1 MPQQKQGTK
10 RVNSEPEA
18 DGAALKRCGIKPY
31 TRWRHEGPPITE
43 YEHIPKGWNSDDND
57 IHEDDILANIERC
70 KNRIEDGI
78 MPQWW
83 EKTLKKYERFK
94 AEIDKEIQENKGLD
108 LYVIYRLKDLEG
120 MKNQLENNGDK
131 RKLLPNINAIIK
143 AYRSDELAW
152 QDGLVTYWAK
162 GKNVSGQP
170 KEFTWENYDFYCKK
184 HGGGSKDFW
193 VEGLHGPGSLCSF
206 PVVAPNN
213 RAFNIE
219 AKDPQSLH
227 EIDFTL
233 RIPARATKDD
243 DSEDIQR
250 ESEEEGKTNDDEE
263 EKSRDDED
271 TSIELNF
278 LDDTG
283 AAVMVIYEDDLERI
297 ENKAHQTATVVGG
310 GRLNGIFSH
319 SFIVIH
325 RIEVNMRDTKGNYLA
340 PWTTIQVAVIG
351 GDRPMSWMR
360 LSGPWMRHRFFV
372 GTSPNKRGLLC
383 VAKNKTLFKRLIEA
397 IPQKEVDGKIADLTL
412 SSKAPGHLFAFPRGW
427 ELKMARGEVI
437 GDPADNDD
445 NVEEPVPSIEQ

>member
-1 MPQQKQGTK
+1 MPKRKQGTK
-10 RVNSEPEA
+10 HVSTEPEA
-18 DGAALKRCGIKPY
+18 DGAVLKRRGIKPY
-31 TRWRHEGPPITE
+31 TRWRHEGPPITDSK
-43 YEHIPKGWNSDDND
+43 HIPKGWNSDDND

-94 AEIDKEIQENKGLD
+94 AEIDKEIRDSKGLD
-108 LYVIYRLKDLEG
+108 LFVVYRLKDLKG
-120 MKNQLENNGDK
+120 MKNRFENDGDK

-143 AYRSDELAW
+143 AYKSKQLEW
-152 QDGLVTYWAK
+152 KDGLVTYWAK
-162 GKNVSGQP
+162 GKNVSGEP
-170 KEFTWENYDFYCKK
+170 KEFTWENYDFYCAK

-193 VEGLHGPGSLCSF
+193 VEGLHGPGSLCAF

-219 AKDPQSLH
+219 AKDPQTLH

-233 RIPARATKDD
+233 RIPARPTNDDGDEDIQGELEGEDKLKDDKDKTKDD
-243 DSEDIQR
+243 QDTSD
-250 ESEEEGKTNDDEE
+250 
-263 EKSRDDED
+263 DDED
-271 TSIELNF
+271 TSVELNF

-283 AAVMVIYEDDLERI
+283 AAVMVIYEDDLEKI
-297 ENKAHQTATVVGG
+297 ENKARQTATVVGG

-351 GDRPMSWMR
+351 GDRPMNWMR

-383 VAKNKTLFKRLIEA
+383 VAKNKTLFVRLIEA
-397 IPQKEVDGKIADLTL
+397 IPQREVDGKITDLRL

-427 ELKMARGEVI
+427 ALKMARGILKAEE
-437 GDPADNDD
+437 D
-445 NVEEPVPSIEQ
+445 EEPLPSIEE